1 MEAKEE
7 VLKIENLSICYK
19 TDLETVYAV
28 NDISF
33 SISAGE
39 TLGLVG
45 ETEPERRRLH
55 LGSLAFCRS
64 EPAM

>member
-33 SISAGE
+33 PSVQEKHWDLS
-39 TLGLVG
+39 VRR
-45 ETEPERRRLH
+45 EPERRRLH
-55 LGSLAFCRS
+55 LESLVFCRS